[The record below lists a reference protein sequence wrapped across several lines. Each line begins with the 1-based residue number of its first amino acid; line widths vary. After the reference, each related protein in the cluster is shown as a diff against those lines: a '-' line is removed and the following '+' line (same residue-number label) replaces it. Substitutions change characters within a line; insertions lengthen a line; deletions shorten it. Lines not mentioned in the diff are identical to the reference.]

1 MRRSSVRTVGG
12 GRVQL
17 DVEDVRR
24 LVGEQ
29 FPHWSELPVSPVAVP
44 GWDNQTFRL
53 GDSMSVRLPS
63 AEGYAA
69 QVRKEQR
76 WLPRL
81 APHLPLPIPAPIA
94 LGAPAHGF
102 PWEWSVY
109 GWLAGEPAALQRIAD
124 LETFAADV
132 AGFLVALQA
141 VDATDGPAPGAHNFF
156 RGGSLAVYDDETRR
170 AIRSVGASV
179 DARAALG
186 VWERALSVPYR
197 SAPVWV
203 HGDVAAN
210 NLLVRDGRLSAV
222 IDFGSSS
229 VGDPACDLVLFWTF
243 LRGRSRDRFRNLV
256 AADDDTWARARGWAL
271 WKALITLEADGA
283 APAAENPPREVI
295 ESVLSIP
302 AGKE

>member
-1 MRRSSVRTVGG
+1 MRLVEG

-17 DVEDVRR
+17 DVDDVRR
-24 LVGEQ
+24 LVAEQ
-29 FPHWSELPVSPVAVP
+29 FPHWRDLPVSPVEVP

-53 GDSMSVRLPS
+53 GESMSVRLPS

-69 QVRKEQR
+69 QVRKEQH

-94 LGAPAHGF
+94 LGAPAHGY

-109 GWLAGEPAALQRIAD
+109 GWLPGEPASHRGVDD
-124 LETFAADV
+124 LDAFAGDV
-132 AGFLVALQA
+132 ARFLRALWSI
-141 VDATDGPAPGAHNFF
+141 DAAGGPAPGPHNFF
-156 RGGSLAVYDDETRR
+156 RGGALAVYDDEARR
-170 AIRSVGASV
+170 TVCALGSRI
-179 DARAALG
+179 DAPAALR
-186 VWERALSVPYR
+186 VWERALAAPY
-197 SAPVWV
+197 SSSPVWV

-222 IDFGSSS
+222 IDFGSSA

-243 LRGRSRDRFRNLV
+243 LGDGARDVFRDAV
-256 AADDDTWARARGWAL
+256 AVDDDSWARARGWAL
-271 WKALITLEADGA
+271 WKALLTLAGGGS
-283 APAAENPPREVI
+283 APAAENPPFDVVRTI
-295 ESVLSIP
+295 LGIP